1 MKKFDDVPDEQLLDY
16 ICSGTDDRIYAIA
29 ELLRRGTDQGMIYD
43 ATKIDMLFIEKFKNF
58 EALEDEILFNLV
70 KIDAHGYGVYWND
83 YLDISCNELWH
94 NGKEIDLK
102 NIK

>member
-1 MKKFDDVPDEQLLDY
+1 MFILKLKLNGVIMFYKFYKIKEVKPKPDMKLLIQFENGIFKIYNVKQLL
-16 ICSGTDDRIYAIA
+16 
-29 ELLRRGTDQGMIYD
+29 
-43 ATKIDMLFIEKFKNF
+43 EKFKNF

-94 NGKEIDLK
+94 NGKEVDLK